1 MILYKAFSIY
11 DRLTGW
17 EYEYKKIPKDL
28 KKGLIIAAPHTSNWD
43 FVRCLGAFNAF
54 EVPTKFAIKDDWMR
68 FPLNL
73 FMGPLGGIGVD
84 RSPREGLT
92 KRESLTQ
99 SVIDLYNNTDELYMV
114 FTPEGSRSK
123 RTHWKTGFYHIAK
136 GANVPLMLAYA
147 DYKNKIVGFKD
158 CFMLTDDKEADM
170 RKIMQY
176 YNYPEHA
183 RYPED
188 FSVDTRYI

>member
-11 DRLTGW
+11 DKWTGW
-17 EYEYKKIPKDL
+17 KYDFKVIPKGL

-43 FVRCLGAFNAF
+43 FVRTMGAFETF
-54 EVPTKFAIKDDWMR
+54 DVPTKFAIKDDWMR
-68 FPLNL
+68 FPFNL
-73 FMGPLGGIGVD
+73 IMNPMGGIGVD
-84 RSPREGLT
+84 RTPREGLS

-99 SVIDLYNNTDELYMV
+99 SVIELYNNTDELYMV

-123 RTHWKTGFYHIAK
+123 REKWKTGFYHIAK
-136 GANVPLMLAYA
+136 GANIPLMLAYA
-147 DYKNKIVGFKD
+147 DYPNKIVGFKD
-158 CFMLTDDKEADM
+158 CFMLSDDKEADM
-170 RKIMQY
+170 TRIMGHY
-176 YNYPEHA
+176 KPEYA